1 MKITKVWA
9 VYFSPT
15 GNAKKVV
22 TTMAKRA
29 AECLGVPMG
38 TVDFTLPEN
47 REGVVSF
54 DKEDLAF
61 FSTPVYAGRI
71 PNKMLPYV
79 QTAFEG
85 NGALAVAVSVFGNRN
100 FDNGLIE
107 LRNEL
112 EAHGFH
118 TVAGAGIPTEH
129 VFSSK
134 LATGRPDADDLVKI
148 AEFGEKVAEKV
159 SGLTEIP
166 EKIAGLLCAAII
178 SDTLMFRSPTCT
190 QTDKIAASALALI
203 AGIKIEEFAREMFS
217 AGSNLK
223 DKSPEEIFYQDY
235 KKFIAEGDVCF
246 GVGQISS
253 MDADELKEIKERLI
267 PFMVSECGRH
277 GVSRVYF
284 MLTNIMEQS
293 TELLFY
299 GEGSEE
305 MAVNAFKMQPENGTI
320 YLKGVVSRK
329 KQLIPPLM
337 EAAQMSGSD
346 YV

>member
-134 LATGRPDADDLVKI
+134 LATGRPDADDLAKI
-148 AEFGEKVAEKV
+148 AEFGEKVAKKV
-159 SGLTEIP
+159 ADMTEIP
-166 EKIAGLLCAAII
+166 AKIEVRGDDPVTAYYTPLGTDGKPAVFLKAKPKTDPEKCTKCGICATVCPMGSIPKDAP
-178 SDTLMFRSPTCT
+178 DTCT
-190 QTDKIAASALALI
+190 GICIKCQACIKACP
-203 AGIKIEEFAREMFS
+203 AGAKYFDDEAFLSHVEM
-217 AGSNLK
+217 LK
-223 DKSPEEIFYQDY
+223 QNYQRRAEAEW
-235 KKFIAEGDVCF
+235 FI
-246 GVGQISS
+246 
-253 MDADELKEIKERLI
+253 
-267 PFMVSECGRH
+267 
-277 GVSRVYF
+277 
-284 MLTNIMEQS
+284 
-293 TELLFY
+293 
-299 GEGSEE
+299 
-305 MAVNAFKMQPENGTI
+305 
-320 YLKGVVSRK
+320 
-329 KQLIPPLM
+329 
-337 EAAQMSGSD
+337 
-346 YV
+346 

>member
-38 TVDFTLPEN
+38 TVNFTLPEN

-166 EKIAGLLCAAII
+166 EKIAVRGDDPVGAYYTPLGTDGKPAVFLKAKPKTDPEKCTKCGICATVCPMGSIPKDAP
-178 SDTLMFRSPTCT
+178 DTCT
-190 QTDKIAASALALI
+190 GICIKCQACIKACPTGAKSFDDAAFLSHV
-203 AGIKIEEFAREMFS
+203 EM
-217 AGSNLK
+217 LK
-223 DKSPEEIFYQDY
+223 QNYTRRAEAEW
-235 KKFIAEGDVCF
+235 FI
-246 GVGQISS
+246 
-253 MDADELKEIKERLI
+253 
-267 PFMVSECGRH
+267 
-277 GVSRVYF
+277 
-284 MLTNIMEQS
+284 
-293 TELLFY
+293 
-299 GEGSEE
+299 
-305 MAVNAFKMQPENGTI
+305 
-320 YLKGVVSRK
+320 
-329 KQLIPPLM
+329 
-337 EAAQMSGSD
+337 
-346 YV
+346 

>member
-107 LRNEL
+107 
-112 EAHGFH
+112 AHGFH

-166 EKIAGLLCAAII
+166 EKIAVRGDDPVGAYYTPLGTDGKPAVFLKAKPKTDPEKCTKCGICATVCPMGSIPKDAP
-178 SDTLMFRSPTCT
+178 DTCT
-190 QTDKIAASALALI
+190 GICIKCQACILGCPRGAKFFDDEQFLSHARMLEQKF
-203 AGIKIEEFAREMFS
+203 AGIHKENEF
-217 AGSNLK
+217 
-223 DKSPEEIFYQDY
+223 
-235 KKFIAEGDVCF
+235 
-246 GVGQISS
+246 
-253 MDADELKEIKERLI
+253 
-267 PFMVSECGRH
+267 
-277 GVSRVYF
+277 
-284 MLTNIMEQS
+284 
-293 TELLFY
+293 
-299 GEGSEE
+299 
-305 MAVNAFKMQPENGTI
+305 
-320 YLKGVVSRK
+320 YL
-329 KQLIPPLM
+329 
-337 EAAQMSGSD
+337 
-346 YV
+346 

>member
-38 TVDFTLPEN
+38 TVNFTLPEN

-166 EKIAGLLCAAII
+166 EKIAVRGDDPVGAYYTPLGTDGKPAVFLKAKPKTESARLSVRWDRSRRTRRIPVPESASSARPASRHVRPEQNI
-178 SDTLMFRSPTCT
+178 LM
-190 QTDKIAASALALI
+190 
-203 AGIKIEEFAREMFS
+203 
-217 AGSNLK
+217 
-223 DKSPEEIFYQDY
+223 
-235 KKFIAEGDVCF
+235 
-246 GVGQISS
+246 
-253 MDADELKEIKERLI
+253 
-267 PFMVSECGRH
+267 
-277 GVSRVYF
+277 
-284 MLTNIMEQS
+284 
-293 TELLFY
+293 
-299 GEGSEE
+299 
-305 MAVNAFKMQPENGTI
+305 MQHSYPMW
-320 YLKGVVSRK
+320 RC
-329 KQLIPPLM
+329 
-337 EAAQMSGSD
+337 
-346 YV
+346 

>member
-166 EKIAGLLCAAII
+166 EKIAVRGDDPVGAYYTPLGTDGKPAVFLKAKPKTDPEKCTKCGICATVCPMGSIPKDAP
-178 SDTLMFRSPTCT
+178 DTCT
-190 QTDKIAASALALI
+190 GICIKCQACIKACPTGTKYFDDAAFLSHV
-203 AGIKIEEFAREMFS
+203 EM
-217 AGSNLK
+217 LK
-223 DKSPEEIFYQDY
+223 QNYTRRAEAEW
-235 KKFIAEGDVCF
+235 FI
-246 GVGQISS
+246 
-253 MDADELKEIKERLI
+253 
-267 PFMVSECGRH
+267 
-277 GVSRVYF
+277 
-284 MLTNIMEQS
+284 
-293 TELLFY
+293 
-299 GEGSEE
+299 
-305 MAVNAFKMQPENGTI
+305 
-320 YLKGVVSRK
+320 
-329 KQLIPPLM
+329 
-337 EAAQMSGSD
+337 
-346 YV
+346 

>member
-166 EKIAGLLCAAII
+166 EKIAVRGDDPVGAYYTPLGTDGKPAVFLKAKPKTDPEKCTKCGICATVCPMGSIPKDAP
-178 SDTLMFRSPTCT
+178 DTCT
-190 QTDKIAASALALI
+190 GICIKCQACVRKCTKHAKYFDDAAFLSHVAMLEQTGQAFVIRPPIPLEIGSMERDPAQLRRVYDTGRAVAEIQVDKIAA
-203 AGIKIEEFAREMFS
+203 F
-217 AGSNLK
+217 
-223 DKSPEEIFYQDY
+223 
-235 KKFIAEGDVCF
+235 V
-246 GVGQISS
+246 
-253 MDADELKEIKERLI
+253 
-267 PFMVSECGRH
+267 
-277 GVSRVYF
+277 
-284 MLTNIMEQS
+284 EQS
-293 TELLFY
+293 
-299 GEGSEE
+299 
-305 MAVNAFKMQPENGTI
+305 
-320 YLKGVVSRK
+320 R
-329 KQLIPPLM
+329 
-337 EAAQMSGSD
+337 AAE
-346 YV
+346 